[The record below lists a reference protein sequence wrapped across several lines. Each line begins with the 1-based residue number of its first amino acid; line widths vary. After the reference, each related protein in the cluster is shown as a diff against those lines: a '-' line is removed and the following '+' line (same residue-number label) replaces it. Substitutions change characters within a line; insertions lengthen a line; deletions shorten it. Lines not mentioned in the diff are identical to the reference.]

1 MPRLNKADRAAAL
14 KKEHAS
20 IKRAGAKA
28 GHSARTIAK
37 KVSAAT
43 ARSEGSGQ
51 G

>member
-1 MPRLNKADRAAAL
+1 MPRVSAEERRAAL
-14 KKEHAS
+14 KKEHAA

-28 GHSARTIAK
+28 GHSARTISK
-37 KVSAAT
+37 KISAAT